1 MKTLHV
7 LITLSL
13 VFGPSCMADKEQV
26 RAHIKLM
33 GSQLEEILKN
43 GEAINVRPAPLIQIQ
58 ALQDQPEGLE
68 LLMGLDKVYSRLAF
82 DPRTEEFLCVW
93 NGPHDQVLFSHDGK
107 SGGVTAGI
115 PRQITLTSVE
125 LKNGEAA
132 LYYTAS
138 SDDKDQLTLDRFFG
152 LESGQ
157 KYECKIKL
165 VNLKKADFMKLFQSG
180 KPVE

>member
-1 MKTLHV
+1 M
-7 LITLSL
+7 
-13 VFGPSCMADKEQV
+13 FGPSCMADEEQV

-93 NGPHDQVLFSHDGK
+93 NGPHHQVLFSHEGKK

-138 SDDKDQLTLDRFFG
+138 SDDKDQQTLDRFFG
-152 LESGQ
+152 LEPGQ

-165 VNLKKADFMKLFQSG
+165 VDLKKADFYELFQSG
-180 KPVE
+180 NPVE